1 MYWHQ
6 FRSIFKSISLEQLQ
20 RCLLQCH
27 PPPFTH
33 KNENEKW
40 PTLGVK
46 NIADK
51 NLLLCCH
58 LFVELLQRLPVEGSL
73 PLVSTLHPSAG
84 VEVEDTLQF
93 VVQITLKERIKCQ
106 IFVLDKDTEDLVTG
120 WLRRRC
126 LELGNRY
133 QMPGKK
139 PLENTSDNWAQAETK
154 LHKVWLSKFIGQGRK
169 ESQHQQPKSETSL
182 LETSAP
188 LSVL

>member
-27 PPPFTH
+27 PPPPPFTH

-93 VVQITLKERIKCQ
+93 VVQITLNDCLWQSGTNLGCGSPIRH
-106 IFVLDKDTEDLVTG
+106 LVPKVSFRMSHR
-120 WLRRRC
+120 WPPCSC
-126 LELGNRY
+126 LTAEF
-133 QMPGKK
+133 GK
-139 PLENTSDNWAQAETK
+139 
-154 LHKVWLSKFIGQGRK
+154 RK
-169 ESQHQQPKSETSL
+169 KHYMQ
-182 LETSAP
+182 
-188 LSVL
+188 